1 MSTTGYGHELDLL
14 NGGRATKTR
23 LATFVER
30 TKSVWRALRNRMASN
45 DLSELDDRQL
55 ADIGITR
62 SDVMVALHDSGL
74 LDDPSLLLSNAARNR
89 ARTRFSRPARR

>member
-14 NGGRATKTR
+14 KGGRTSKTR
-23 LATFVER
+23 LATVIER

-45 DLSELDDRQL
+45 DLHELDDRQL

-62 SDVMVALHDSGL
+62 ADVMVALHDSGL
-74 LDDPSLLLSNAARNR
+74 MDDPSLLLSGAARKR
-89 ARTRFSRPARR
+89 ARGRFARPANR